1 MQDNSSKK
9 NGAANEIDQR
19 ADEEINQRL
28 TEHLTANAIR
38 ANGPV
43 AANDS
48 APRRGFFAEAYA
60 ILGLIGLM
68 IVAYL
73 YTKLVGKEA

>member
-1 MQDNSSKK
+1 MQDNSAKK
-9 NGAANEIDQR
+9 TGAASDADRR
-19 ADEEINQRL
+19 ADDEINQRL
-28 TEHLTANAIR
+28 TEHLQANAIR
-38 ANGPV
+38 ANRPA
-43 AANDS
+43 AANGVL
-48 APRRGFFAEAYA
+48 PQRGVLAEAWA

>member
-1 MQDNSSKK
+1 MKDNSAKK
-9 NGAANEIDQR
+9 NGAAHGADRR
-19 ADEEINQRL
+19 ADDEINQR
-28 TEHLTANAIR
+28 LTANAIR

-60 ILGLIGLM
+60 ILGLFWLM